1 MIRGVRLRRR
11 VEWGAEESRQEPILR
26 IPCETVIE
34 ELAAMVE
41 REKDS
46 GLGDMESHCRVSVP
60 SLLCDF
66 MQSILFSGP
75 CFYLYE
81 MKGLHFLLSKDPPRS
96 YLPAFCYFFLYKRIP
111 ALCEGL
117 LI

>member
-41 REKDS
+41 REKES

-60 SLLCDF
+60 SLLCVTCK
-66 MQSILFSGP
+66 SGTYGYTRSGWRVVGGGRGERGFSP
-75 CFYLYE
+75 TACRV
-81 MKGLHFLLSKDPPRS
+81 LSTTVKIRT
-96 YLPAFCYFFLYKRIP
+96 
-111 ALCEGL
+111 
-117 LI
+117 

>member
-41 REKDS
+41 REKES
-46 GLGDMESHCRVSVP
+46 GKMVLMDP
-60 SLLCDF
+60 STER
-66 MQSILFSGP
+66 Q
-75 CFYLYE
+75 
-81 MKGLHFLLSKDPPRS
+81 
-96 YLPAFCYFFLYKRIP
+96 
-111 ALCEGL
+111 
-117 LI
+117 